1 MLSRRLNTISIHM
14 NLGYRHKD
22 YKWQVVWLAKILK
35 HCETSRRFV
44 DSSTVDTVHHRHWTW
59 SVVAALVAAVVTNKH
74 SDGEKYS
81 RRLLMTE
88 LEDTIVMSI
97 GHVGF
102 YNSSITS
109 TTVTC
114 TTVIRWSMVVG
125 LFKDISNN
133 WYFSLGVKINGSEQR
148 TAPPWSMMIPTLGP
162 RWQLSCAKL
171 LPGLEFIIDC
181 DRNS

>member
-1 MLSRRLNTISIHM
+1 MSVNR
-14 NLGYRHKD
+14 
-22 YKWQVVWLAKILK
+22 
-35 HCETSRRFV
+35 
-44 DSSTVDTVHHRHWTW
+44 STVDTVHHRHWTW
-59 SVVAALVAAVVTNKH
+59 SVVAALVAAVATNKH

-133 WYFSLGVKINGSEQR
+133 
-148 TAPPWSMMIPTLGP
+148 
-162 RWQLSCAKL
+162 
-171 LPGLEFIIDC
+171 
-181 DRNS
+181 

>member
-1 MLSRRLNTISIHM
+1 MTTYLKSLASLPVLLVTGVWREAATRTGTRRL
-14 NLGYRHKD
+14 
-22 YKWQVVWLAKILK
+22 LAGVQGVIIAAGDMATEGRSGTALW
-35 HCETSRRFV
+35 
-44 DSSTVDTVHHRHWTW
+44 TVDCGHWTW

-133 WYFSLGVKINGSEQR
+133 
-148 TAPPWSMMIPTLGP
+148 
-162 RWQLSCAKL
+162 
-171 LPGLEFIIDC
+171 
-181 DRNS
+181 

>member
-1 MLSRRLNTISIHM
+1 MTTYLKSLASLPVLLVTGVWREAATRTGTRRL
-14 NLGYRHKD
+14 
-22 YKWQVVWLAKILK
+22 LAGVQGVIIAAGNMAT
-35 HCETSRRFV
+35 EW
-44 DSSTVDTVHHRHWTW
+44 TVDCGHWTW

-133 WYFSLGVKINGSEQR
+133 
-148 TAPPWSMMIPTLGP
+148 
-162 RWQLSCAKL
+162 
-171 LPGLEFIIDC
+171 
-181 DRNS
+181 